1 MVATKNTVNS
11 SLIAYIS
18 TFVRY
23 RYTKHTHQNVAA
35 PGGEVVQPQRN
46 RRPFDKLV
54 MFPGDQQEFV
64 DNVSIAITD
73 AHEPKTIDEAL
84 DGANLIKW

>member
-1 MVATKNTVNS
+1 
-11 SLIAYIS
+11 
-18 TFVRY
+18 
-23 RYTKHTHQNVAA
+23 
-35 PGGEVVQPQRN
+35 
-46 RRPFDKLV
+46 

-73 AHEPKTIDEAL
+73 AHEPKTNDEAL